1 MKPVCTDTAA
11 IDPLLPGDAETVSR
25 LAGEIWRGHYPGII
39 PPAQIDYM
47 LLQRYDPAHIRAEL
61 AGGERWWYKLTVNRI
76 IRGFMALERA
86 DRDTMK
92 IDKLYVH
99 ADEQRRGYG
108 ARFVSCAAARA
119 GEMDCR
125 RLLLAVNRRNAQAI
139 AAYRK
144 YGFRISESVVKDISG
159 GFVMDDYLME
169 KCL

>member
-1 MKPVCTDTAA
+1 MSTDAA
-11 IDPLLPGDAETVSR
+11 VIDLLLPGDAVTVSR

-39 PPAQIDYM
+39 PVAQIDYM
-47 LLQRYDPAHIRAEL
+47 LRQRYDPAYIRAEL

-86 DRDTMK
+86 GRDTMK

-99 ADEQRRGYG
+99 TNEQRRGYG
-108 ARFVSCAAARA
+108 ARFVSCAAAQA
-119 GEMDCR
+119 GALNCR